1 MAQLGTI
8 YESKSATAKKI
19 RQALKKAFPEV
30 SARHFSVRC
39 GSGGSDTVRISWTGN
54 PEKKLVDAVVNK
66 FSSASFDG
74 MQDLETVHG
83 YIWEEDGLKYSG
95 AKYIFTDHT
104 KAEEVEEEEVTQEV
118 FEEAV
123 EKASVEE
130 EITLY
135 NQEGD
140 TLGSTNLETFQV
152 NIAKLWNQ
160 KYGGNVEFHASINRD
175 GEFMLVAGMGTS
187 RDSMIRKMGI
197 NLDTMGILKALG
209 GMSVSI
215 IDSEGR
221 ESTVT
226 TDRYKFR
233 GWKNFVFDDV
243 HHPYIPDS
251 IKVLKN
257 GSVVAE
263 FYNVAQFKTF
273 LDDKVREVF
282 AEPGMELDP
291 IVDSGKLGVY
301 PRNEDTKRILSEAGI
316 SQSGIKIADTVA
328 TANGVLHATGYI
340 TQLAG
345 REYGKS
351 GSKGAN
357 TPVMRYSKMYEAKI
371 KEFDSNTLYS
381 MLPAEMHYKN
391 ADREVIK
398 HAVGL
403 ATYKAG
409 FVNAMA
415 GGDTNVADDIIV
427 KAIGEGANLYGKALA
442 QEFREELNSYVQSIN
457 QNNDDGVLNG
467 NDFIL
472 FLGTDMT
479 GVLKEIEKCKEP
491 NHTRFKQT
499 VFAFLTKT
507 FEAYKKEALEEHQ
520 KQQEREA
527 EARKS
532 DPNQMFSDAEIEEA
546 DDVKITSE
554 DVVMVRQQV
563 EIVLQQKQ
571 FEGYVLSR
579 GELMKLVKVPVME
592 ELKKTNQTDYGN
604 FREAVRNHLAD
615 VVDHNFEKIDNL
627 AGHIDPREISTKEMI
642 RVMKDKVVRVHFR
655 KKDGSL
661 RNMVATRNAELIEK
675 LVAVKNGKA
684 YERPKMLDAMGQEDQ
699 IQAQISGDYI
709 RVLDVA
715 KGEFRSFKPSTLQ
728 RFDSNVNIASWLEFD
743 ITDDAWFD
751 TVFNGVSASKYYD
764 YHRNAKQ
771 SGVRLEE
778 RKAFELKAQAILHPE
793 AQVGQAEQPR
803 TRESKAETCK
813 QWANQYLAS
822 IKDTQ
827 FDDNYENLYKSL
839 GTVVNGINKQPAISQ
854 KGWVA
859 KVVQDNATMRLR
871 VIQVSNEAFMV
882 HPHFLVNI
890 VSGKVYIDKTDT
902 LRLGHPNP
910 SEVDAILEPFLTKV
924 ADVIRGVRRSTRQNA
939 PANEADVKRM
949 NRMKQ
954 FAELQKD
961 TIQQSGVRMDFAKSN
976 GKELSVFKFGTYV
989 MFVAPS
995 EIVVKQGNNEP
1006 KQLFKRVRHTSTL
1019 TEMSAVLDKTK
1030 LGSNPNEQKQFEF
1043 VKQVIYTTYD
1053 LRKQLA

>member
-1 MAQLGTI
+1 MAKLGTI
-8 YESKSATAKKI
+8 YETKSATAKKI
-19 RQALKKAFPEV
+19 RQSLKKAFPEV
-30 SARHFSVRC
+30 SARHFKVRC
-39 GSGGSDTVRISWTGN
+39 GTGSSSSVTVSWTGN
-54 PEKKLVDAVVNK
+54 PEEKKVREIVRK
-66 FSSASFDG
+66 FSSATFDG
-74 MQDLETVHG
+74 MTDYEEIHG

-95 AKYIFTDHT
+95 AKYIFTNHT
-104 KAEEVEEEEVTQEV
+104 KAEEVEEEEITQEA

-130 EITLY
+130 EITLF

-160 KYGGNVEFHASINRD
+160 KYGESTQFRASINRD
-175 GEFMLVAGMGTS
+175 GEFMLVADMGTP
-187 RDSMIRKMGI
+187 RDSIVRQMGI

-221 ESTVT
+221 ESTIT

-233 GWKNFVFDDV
+233 GWKTFKFQENAQE
-243 HHPYIPDS
+243 HLPDS

-257 GSVVAE
+257 GSVIEE
-263 FYNVAQFKTF
+263 FYSIRQYRMF
-273 LDDKVREVF
+273 LEDKAREVF
-282 AEPGMELDP
+282 SETGIQLHPFVVA
-291 IVDSGKLGVY
+291 GKLGVQVG
-301 PRNEDTKRILSEAGI
+301 NDTTKQIITDAGI
-316 SQSGIKIADTVA
+316 DVTNTVGTMNGI
-328 TANGVLHATGYI
+328 LHAMGYI
-340 TQLAG
+340 SQLAG

-357 TPVMRYSKMYEAKI
+357 NLKLRYAKEYDVRI
-371 KEFDSNTLYS
+371 AEFGYDNIYLT
-381 MLPAEMHYKN
+381 LPAELHYRN
-391 ADREVIK
+391 ADREIIK
-398 HAVGL
+398 HATGL

-409 FVNAMA
+409 FVNAMV
-415 GGDTNVADDIIV
+415 GGDTKVATEIIT
-427 KAIGEGANLYGKALA
+427 KAIAEGASLYGKGLA
-442 QEFREELNSYVQSIN
+442 QEFREELDSYVKSIN

-479 GVLKEIEKCKEP
+479 DVIKEIAECKRP
-491 NHTRFKQT
+491 DHTRFKHT
-499 VFAFLTKT
+499 VMLFLTNK
-507 FEAYKKEALEEHQ
+507 FSEYRKEALEEHRKQ
-520 KQQEREA
+520 QEQQEREA

-546 DDVKITSE
+546 DDVKITNE

-579 GELMKLVKVPVME
+579 GALMKLVKVPVME
-592 ELKKTNQTDYGN
+592 ELKRANQTNYGN
-604 FREAVRNHLAD
+604 FMEAVRNHLAD

-627 AGHIDPREISTKEMI
+627 AGHIDPREISVKEMI

-715 KGEFRSFKPSTLQ
+715 KAEFRSFKPSTIQ

-751 TVFNGVSASKYYD
+751 IVFNGVSASKYYD

-778 RKAFELKAQAILHPE
+778 RKAFELKAHAILHPE
-793 AQVGQAEQPR
+793 AQAEQPEQSR
-803 TRESKAETCK
+803 TRESKAEACK

-822 IKDTQ
+822 IKDKQ
-827 FDDNYENLYKSL
+827 FDENYENLYKSL
-839 GTVVNGINKQPAISQ
+839 DTVVNGINKQPAISQ

-859 KVVQDNATMRLR
+859 KVVQNNEAMRLR
-871 VIQVSNEAFMV
+871 IIQVSNEAFMV

-890 VSGKVYIDKTDT
+890 VSGKVYVDKTDT

-961 TIQQSGVRMDFAKSN
+961 AIRQSGVHLNFHKSAGN
-976 GKELSVFKFGTYV
+976 GTEVAIFTFGSHK

-1006 KQLFKRVRHTSTL
+1006 KKLFKRVRHTSTL

-1030 LGSNPNEQKQFEF
+1030 LGSNPNEQKQYEF
-1043 VKQVIYTTYD
+1043 IKQVIYVTYD